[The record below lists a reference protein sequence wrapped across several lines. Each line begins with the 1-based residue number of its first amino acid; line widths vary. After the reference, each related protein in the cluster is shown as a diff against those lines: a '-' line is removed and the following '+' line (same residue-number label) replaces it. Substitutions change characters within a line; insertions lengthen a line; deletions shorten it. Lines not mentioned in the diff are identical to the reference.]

1 MSLLQH
7 SPAPTRL
14 ALKAARVFILA
25 LSLPAFAQESAT
37 APDSGPGIS
46 LGTPIDRV
54 VAVVNRQTI
63 LQSDL
68 EDEMQLSVLDP
79 STSGQEKMTE
89 QEALDRLISRTL
101 IQQQIRQE
109 DLPASEP
116 NPQDIASRLEEIRT
130 ELPACVRADC
140 RSDAGWKA
148 FLAQHDL
155 SPARVEGY
163 MHNRL
168 EILSFIE
175 MRFRQGIR
183 IEPVEIE
190 KYYTETLLPQYPAGQ
205 KPPALEQVS
214 SRIEEILLQQKVNV
228 LFDAWL
234 ANLRSQGQIEVLD
247 PSLELSKSNGTS
259 GATKE

>member
-1 MSLLQH
+1 MEV
-7 SPAPTRL
+7 ACI
-14 ALKAARVFILA
+14 AAFLVMT
-25 LSLPAFAQESAT
+25 LPFCAQENVT
-37 APDSGPGIS
+37 AQPIES
-46 LGTPIDRV
+46 GTPVDRV

-63 LQSDL
+63 LESDL
-68 EDEMQLSVLDP
+68 QDEMQLSVLEP
-79 STSGQEKMTE
+79 STKAQERMTE
-89 QEALDRLISRTL
+89 QEALDRLISRSL

-109 DLPASEP
+109 DLRATEP
-116 NPQDIASRLEEIRT
+116 NPKEIAARIEEIRT

-140 RSDAGWKA
+140 RSDEGWKA

-155 SPARVEGY
+155 SPARVESY

-183 IEPVEIE
+183 ITPEETE
-190 KYYTETLLPQYPAGQ
+190 EYYRQTLLPQYPASQ
-205 KPPALEQVS
+205 TPPPLEQVS
-214 SRIEEILLQQKVNV
+214 SRIEEILLQQKVNA
-228 LFDAWL
+228 LFGNWL

-247 PSLELSKSNGTS
+247 PSLETQKPSESQ